1 MSRAPTASRLRS
13 CVVPPLRAWA
23 VGVLL
28 ALSACGGDPAAG
40 SETDAA
46 VVDVD
51 LRDVVVPADVAD
63 VPTLADALADVSDV
77 PDAVDAADTLD
88 TLDALDIKDA
98 SDMAVETPTD
108 STISCGWPGMT
119 CPGECGEYPCGACE
133 AEQAC
138 GWLPMPPMS
147 TPRTNAGG
155 TWGDGKLYVWGG
167 TAYYPGAPSDT
178 SPTGKWWNGYL
189 ATGEYWDPKTN
200 TWAMLPQAPL
210 IPRIVP
216 TVEWT
221 SKGLLVY
228 GGRSSFGEIP
238 DMSVP
243 WTTTPA
249 IGAIWN
255 PADGLWHPISDLG
268 APPHTQ
274 WGQSKLSDHNAAY
287 FHGDKLYVM
296 SSSVYTPHLGY
307 VYDVPTDTWKAMPLL
322 PTDHAK
328 MWLADGAWAGDELQ
342 VFDGNYLQALAYL
355 PAEDTWV
362 NIDPAPGEVVPIW
375 PGATSIYQGFPQ
387 GVATYGRPDVTQDTN
402 TLWIR
407 TALSGVWKS
416 LGRPA
421 WFASLLGSKLRWSD
435 NGYFLFVRSDYDVQ
449 PLTSV
454 TLYRLATGAW
464 EQLTTLN
471 APKSRD
477 SGVLVVHDQTLYLVG
492 GAIGT
497 PGGTISF
504 ADGGRIRLPK

>member
-28 ALSACGGDPAAG
+28 ALGACGGDPAAG

-46 VVDVD
+46 VVDLEVV
-51 LRDVVVPADVAD
+51 DVVDVWVDVAADVAAD
-63 VPTLADALADVSDV
+63 TAPDTAPDADAD
-77 PDAVDAADTLD
+77 PDTPDAAD
-88 TLDALDIKDA
+88 AADIAQD
-98 SDMAVETPTD
+98 VTF
-108 STISCGWPGMT
+108 SCGWPGMT
-119 CPGECGEYPCGACE
+119 CPGECGEYPCGPCQ
-133 AEQAC
+133 AENAC

-167 TAYYPGAPSDT
+167 TWNYPGYPSAD

-189 ATGEYWDPKTN
+189 ATGEYWDPKTD
-200 TWAMLPQAPL
+200 TWTMLPQAPL

-228 GGRSSFGEIP
+228 GGMSSIGEIP

-255 PADGLWHPISDLG
+255 PADGQWHPMSDVG
-268 APPHTQ
+268 APPHLQ
-274 WGQSKLSDHNAAY
+274 WGQPFYGVVRSAY
-287 FHGDKLYVM
+287 FHNDKLYVFD
-296 SSSVYTPHLGY
+296 SDAYAPQLGH
-307 VYDVPTDTWKAMPLL
+307 VYDVATDTWTPLPLL
-322 PTDHAK
+322 PADHAK
-328 MWLADGAWAGDELQ
+328 MWLADGAWVGDTLQ
-342 VFDGNYLQALAYL
+342 VFDRDFLLGLAYL
-355 PAEDTWV
+355 PAENTWV

-375 PGATSIYQGFPQ
+375 SGVASPRYQGFPQ
-387 GVATYGRPDVTQDTN
+387 GVATFSSPDVTEGTDN
-402 TLWIR
+402 LWVR
-407 TALSGVWKS
+407 TTVEGVWKS

-421 WFASLLGSKLRWSD
+421 WYATLLGSAQRWSD
-435 NGYFLFVRSDYDVQ
+435 NGYLLYVRRDYAVQ
-449 PLTSV
+449 PLASV
-454 TLYRLATGAW
+454 TLYRLATGSW

-471 APKSRD
+471 APKSRGK
-477 SGVLVVHDQTLYLVG
+477 GVVVVHDQTLYWV
-492 GAIGT
+492 
-497 PGGTISF
+497 GGTIAAEF
-504 ADGGRIRLPK
+504 GQVNLADGGRIRLPK